1 MHANYALFFEC
12 MHACHYKKIYCV
24 SVYSLLN
31 FDNIELV
38 VKATF
43 SLKCYVSFALALFY
57 LIIWNETK
65 NAKQ

>member
-1 MHANYALFFEC
+1 M
-12 MHACHYKKIYCV
+12 
-24 SVYSLLN
+24 N

-38 VKATF
+38 IKATF

>member
-1 MHANYALFFEC
+1 MPLQQ
-12 MHACHYKKIYCV
+12 IYCV

-43 SLKCYVSFALALFY
+43 SLKCYVSFALALFLY
-57 LIIWNETK
+57 GMKPKMQNVNSE
-65 NAKQ
+65 NC